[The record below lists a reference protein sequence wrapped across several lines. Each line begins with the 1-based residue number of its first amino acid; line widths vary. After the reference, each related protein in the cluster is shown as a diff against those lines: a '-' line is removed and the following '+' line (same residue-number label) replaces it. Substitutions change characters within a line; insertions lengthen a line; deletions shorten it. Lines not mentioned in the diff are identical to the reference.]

1 MEHLEQA
8 GGQSVTS
15 MARLSSLM
23 FLNLVVDGYMVLY
36 CLDGFSA
43 DQPNV
48 LILFAFGGFLLRLSF
63 FSVDLI
69 ILFAFR

>member
-1 MEHLEQA
+1 
-8 GGQSVTS
+8 
-15 MARLSSLM
+15 M